1 MFRREFVLSPRAK
14 PEGSNKNEGLNIR
27 GNETTHF
34 FPRFQYYFV
43 PPGLKPGFVRRILIV
58 HLTAGNVDFYLLG
71 HILPSLLACIA
82 ALGESYPVERN
93 RFPWHPRTVP
103 PLLVGGSHCVL
114 RSGANAYRLLVR
126 RIVIPGPVVCWFP
139 EFLEHFVG
147 KCRHDLKSR
156 RAP

>member
-58 HLTAGNVDFYLLG
+58 HLTAGNKNMTPINVMRGY
-71 HILPSLLACIA
+71 
-82 ALGESYPVERN
+82 
-93 RFPWHPRTVP
+93 
-103 PLLVGGSHCVL
+103 
-114 RSGANAYRLLVR
+114 
-126 RIVIPGPVVCWFP
+126 
-139 EFLEHFVG
+139 
-147 KCRHDLKSR
+147 KSDN
-156 RAP
+156 